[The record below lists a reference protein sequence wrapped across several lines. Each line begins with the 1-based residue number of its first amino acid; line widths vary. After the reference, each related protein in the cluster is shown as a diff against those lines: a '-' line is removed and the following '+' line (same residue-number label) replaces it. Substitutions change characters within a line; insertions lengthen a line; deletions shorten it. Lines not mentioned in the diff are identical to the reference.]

1 MKAILLSL
9 DRSWYRALVF
19 FKVAPSIE
27 HVAVL
32 KSLQPDL
39 IVDVG
44 ANRGQFTLAALNV
57 LPQANILCFEPLE
70 SAYNGLIS
78 LFDGESRV
86 SMHNTAIGDID
97 TYMSMNVSNKEDS
110 SSLLEISDL
119 QAEIFPGTEHSD
131 FEKVAVCRLSKFM
144 TNDLLDKNILIKI
157 DVQGYELEVLR
168 GAGEILSKVQTIYVE
183 CSFIELYAQQAAA
196 KDVIEFLSTH
206 GFSLDGVYN
215 LEYDALGMA
224 VQGDFLFTNSTLQ
237 WSQNQFLNRLNS

>member
-1 MKAILLSL
+1 MFKFKKLSKLTAILLSL
-9 DRSWYRALVF
+9 DWVWYRALLLF
-19 FKVAPSIE
+19 RVAPSIE
-27 HVAVL
+27 HVAIL
-32 KSLQPDL
+32 KYLQPDF

-57 LPQANILCFEPLE
+57 LPQANVLCFEPLE
-70 SAYNGLIS
+70 SAYNGLS
-78 LFDGESRV
+78 RLFNFETRV
-86 SMHNTAIGDID
+86 SMHNTAIGDVD
-97 TYMSMNVSNKEDS
+97 THMSMNVSNKEDS

-119 QAEIFPGTEHSD
+119 QAEIFPGTEHSEV
-131 FEKVAVCRLSKFM
+131 EKVSVCRLSKFM

-183 CSFIELYAQQAAA
+183 CSFVELYAQQADA

-224 VQGDFLFTNSTLQ
+224 VQGDFLFTNSMLQ
-237 WSQNQFLNRLNS
+237 